1 MSEPPPRQRL
11 LVLAVCCS
19 ALFLVSLDNTALN
32 TALPAIQHDF
42 GAFTAGL
49 QWTVDSYLVVLSSLL
64 LLAGSTGDRIGR
76 RRIFRAGLVLFT
88 TASLLCSLAPTLGWL
103 IAFRA
108 LQAVGGCMLTPV
120 AMAIITN
127 VFTGRRER
135 ARAIGVWSAV
145 QGITMA
151 VGPLLGGL
159 LVDTVGRRWIFLINL
174 PVGLLALALT
184 GRVPESRA
192 PQPRRL
198 DAAGQ
203 LLVVVL
209 LATTV
214 YAIIQGPAVGWTSAQ
229 VLVCA
234 VTAAVALPALITV
247 ELVQREPLLELRFF
261 RQPPFTAS
269 ALSAVCAFAA
279 LSGFLFLAALDLQ
292 EARGLD
298 AWQAGLYL
306 LPMAAMTIACP
317 PLAGHLTATR
327 GPHLPLMLSGTATTL
342 AGLLALLGAQQH
354 TPLLLACYLLF
365 GTGFGLV
372 NAPITHT
379 AVSGMPRTQAGVAS
393 AITTT
398 SRQIGSALGVAAIGA
413 TLPAAGYATT
423 TFDHASRPGWWI
435 ITGCGITIAAL
446 ATLTRHHTTT
456 RHSGNEDHPAPSA
469 GPVTAPASPPHAD
482 GGAAATTASAPSW
495 PPSATHPRRPT
506 PARACSSPDAPPPN
520 SADSPPVSAS

>member
-1 MSEPPPRQRL
+1 
-11 LVLAVCCS
+11 
-19 ALFLVSLDNTALN
+19 
-32 TALPAIQHDF
+32 
-42 GAFTAGL
+42 
-49 QWTVDSYLVVLSSLL
+49 
-64 LLAGSTGDRIGR
+64 
-76 RRIFRAGLVLFT
+76 
-88 TASLLCSLAPTLGWL
+88 
-103 IAFRA
+103 
-108 LQAVGGCMLTPV
+108 
-120 AMAIITN
+120 MAIITN
-127 VFTGRRER
+127 VFTDRRER

-151 VGPLLGGL
+151 IGPLLGGL
-159 LVDTVGRRWIFLINL
+159 LVDTLGWRWIFLINL
-174 PVGLLALALT
+174 PVGLLALTLT
-184 GRVPESRA
+184 DLVPESRA

-198 DAAGQ
+198 DAVGQ
-203 LLVVVL
+203 LLVAVL

-214 YAIIQGPAVGWTSAQ
+214 YAIIQGPAAGWTSAQ

-247 ELVQREPLLELRFF
+247 ELVQREPLIELRFF
-261 RQPPFTAS
+261 RQPPFAAS

-292 EARGLD
+292 DARGLD

-354 TPLLLACYLLF
+354 IPLLLTCYLLF
-365 GTGFGLV
+365 GIGFGLV

-379 AVSGMPRTQAGVAS
+379 AVSGMPCTQAGVAS

-398 SRQIGSALGVAAIGA
+398 SRQIGSALGVAIIGA
-413 TLPAAGYATT
+413 TLPAANCDPT
-423 TFDHASRPGWWI
+423 TFDYASRPAWWI
-435 ITGCGITIAAL
+435 ITGCGITIATL
-446 ATLTRHHTTT
+446 ATTT
-456 RHSGNEDHPAPSA
+456 RHSTNEDHPAPSA
-469 GPVTAPASPPHAD
+469 GPATAPTPTSPPRTD
-482 GGAAATTASAPSW
+482 GGAAATPASALSW
-495 PPSATHPRRPT
+495 PPDTTHPRRPT
-506 PARACSSPDAPPPN
+506 PALRSNPSSRACSSPDAPPPN